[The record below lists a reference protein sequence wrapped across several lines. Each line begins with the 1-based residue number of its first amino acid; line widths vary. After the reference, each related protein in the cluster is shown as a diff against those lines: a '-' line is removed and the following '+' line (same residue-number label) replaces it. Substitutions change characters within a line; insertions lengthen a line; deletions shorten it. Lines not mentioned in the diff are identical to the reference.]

1 VKSDGFDQPDQPH
14 LYHPIFQNPAYAMAI
29 YLRTD
34 VATSTVTQALRE
46 QVHAVD
52 RDLPVFGERTMAQ
65 VAAESV
71 SRRKFAMQLV
81 ALFGVLALLL
91 AGVGIYGVIAYSVTQ
106 RTREIGIRV
115 ALGASRSA
123 ILAWVLRQGM
133 ILTVAGIVLGL
144 LGAFYLTRFLRSL
157 LFGIAPIDI
166 VTFGGLALLLSLVAL
181 IACYVPARRATKVDP
196 LVALRYE

>member
-1 VKSDGFDQPDQPH
+1 
-14 LYHPIFQNPAYAMAI
+14 MAI

-34 VATSTVTQALRE
+34 VAPSSVTQAVRE
-46 QVHAVD
+46 QVRAVD
-52 RDLPVFGERTMAQ
+52 RDLPVFGETTMTQ
-65 VAAESV
+65 VAAESM

-81 ALFGVLALLL
+81 GLFGVLALLL

-123 ILAWVLRQGM
+123 ILRWVLKQGM
-133 ILTVAGIVLGL
+133 ILTIAGVAVGL
-144 LGAFYLTRFLRSL
+144 IGALALTRLLRSL
-157 LFGIAPIDI
+157 LFGVGPTDI
-166 VTFGGLALLLSLVAL
+166 LTYGVLTALLTIVAM